1 MIEQLV
7 KPPRYEV
14 ATKNAQSFM
23 DMAWE
28 WISGF
33 EMVI

>member
-1 MIEQLV
+1 MVNVLLVMIEQLV

-23 DMAWE
+23 DMA
-28 WISGF
+28 
-33 EMVI
+33 